1 MVRPKKVGLD
11 YFPMDV
17 DMDQD
22 DKIYLV
28 KADYGWQG
36 FSIVVKL
43 LMEIYKESY
52 YIEWDERKA
61 KIFSSKNLFD
71 LDVVNAV
78 INTCLEEDFFNNNLF
93 EKYGILTSKGIQTRY
108 LEATTRRKSV
118 EIFTEYLLINVKEI
132 TNNNLAIVN
141 VDRNSNSAD
150 VKDSRSTQSKVK
162 ESKVKESKEVE
173 DLLFDPPPSSTPSD
187 AAVFYQENIGMP
199 TGHVSGELIVFTED
213 LGDDLVIEAMKRAVD
228 QNKPS
233 WGYTKR
239 ILASWSRKKITT
251 VEAARAE
258 QVEFQNQHHPRGY
271 GQYQQRPAENVPE
284 WFEQQKQETQNKP
297 TISASPAEEP
307 AVDVGEMLR
316 QLNANKTKHA

>member
-43 LMEIYKESY
+43 LMDIYKESY

-78 INTCLEEDFFNNNLF
+78 INTCVEEDFFNNNLF

-118 EIFTEYLLINVKEI
+118 VIFNEYLLIDVNAI
-132 TNNNLAIVN
+132 TNNNLSIVN
-141 VDRNSNSAD
+141 VDKNSDSAD
-150 VKDSRSTQSKVK
+150 VNGSRSTQSKVK

-173 DLLFDPPPSSTPSD
+173 DLLTDSPPTSPSD
-187 AAVFYQENIGMP
+187 AAVFYQENIGIP
-199 TGHVSGELIVFTED
+199 TGHVAGELITFTAD
-213 LGDDLVIEAMKRAVD
+213 FGDDLVIEAMKRAVD

-239 ILASWSRKKITT
+239 ILAAWSRKRITT
-251 VEAARAE
+251 VEAARTE
-258 QVEFQNQHHPRGY
+258 QVEFQNQHQYQNY
-271 GQYQQRPAENVPE
+271 GQYHQRPAETVPD
-284 WFEQQKQETQNKP
+284 WFEQQKQQEIQAKAATP
-297 TISASPAEEP
+297 VEDLPDA
-307 AVDVGEMLR
+307 GELLR
-316 QLNANKTKHA
+316 QFNANKAKQA